1 MLLRETAQG
10 NWIYIYFRPIKT
22 TSSSNK
28 SAYSTIHSIPTDFGC
43 GQVSSSG
50 KRRQL
55 ASTRLDMKNYASLVP
70 NQQEVK
76 VKFEV
81 GSKKITS
88 ATATF
93 TISCVFLREG
103 KATWGVLLKL
113 SP

>member
-1 MLLRETAQG
+1 
-10 NWIYIYFRPIKT
+10 
-22 TSSSNK
+22 
-28 SAYSTIHSIPTDFGC
+28 
-43 GQVSSSG
+43 
-50 KRRQL
+50 
-55 ASTRLDMKNYASLVP
+55 MKNYASLVP

-103 KATWGVLLKL
+103 KAT
-113 SP
+113 